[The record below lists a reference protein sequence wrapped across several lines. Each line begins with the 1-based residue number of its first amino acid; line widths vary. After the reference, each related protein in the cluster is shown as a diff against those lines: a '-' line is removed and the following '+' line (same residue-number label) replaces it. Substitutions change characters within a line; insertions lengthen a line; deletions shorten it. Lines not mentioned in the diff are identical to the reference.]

1 MGRAVRNLGVTAGVL
16 TLALCAVF
24 IVTIVQSQKQWG
36 IDVLMLGII
45 AAIAGIAGLF
55 GGVIANKKLLAAGVL
70 MIIAA
75 VLCIARIILAFSLF
89 YIVSIIL
96 FSLSGFFAI
105 MGACFAESPLYNKLL
120 SPIQRKPK
128 QPMPPTMKL

>member
-1 MGRAVRNLGVTAGVL
+1 
-16 TLALCAVF
+16 
-24 IVTIVQSQKQWG
+24 
-36 IDVLMLGII
+36 
-45 AAIAGIAGLF
+45 
-55 GGVIANKKLLAAGVL
+55 

-105 MGACFAESPLYNKLL
+105 MGAFFAESPLYNKLL
-120 SPIQRKPK
+120 SPIQRQPK